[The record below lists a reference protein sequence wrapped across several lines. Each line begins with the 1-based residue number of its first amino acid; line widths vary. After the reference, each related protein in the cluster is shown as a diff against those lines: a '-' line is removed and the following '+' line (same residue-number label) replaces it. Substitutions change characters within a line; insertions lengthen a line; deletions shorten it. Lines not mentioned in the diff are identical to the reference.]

1 MSCLY
6 NFTAATMI
14 LRMTNLGA
22 TCPVVSTAQ
31 PNIITPAERSSR
43 GCTKMGSYRF
53 TMMIM
58 FLRMVIRSISD
69 KSNNYDYILPICLIF
84 WLLIERHSKFDENLQ
99 RNEFPKLTVFKAN
112 SFSLQISLSGE
123 LISSNI
129 KQISPFR
136 ELL

>member
-14 LRMTNLGA
+14 LRMTTLGA

-43 GCTKMGSYRF
+43 GCTKMGCYRF
-53 TMMIM
+53 TIM
-58 FLRMVIRSISD
+58 FLRMIIRSISD
-69 KSNNYDYILPICLIF
+69 KSNNYDYSLPICLIF
-84 WLLIERHSKFDENLQ
+84 WLLIELHSKFDENLQ

-112 SFSLQISLSGE
+112 NFSLQISLSRE

-129 KQISPFR
+129 KQISPSR

>member
-14 LRMTNLGA
+14 LRMTTLGA

-43 GCTKMGSYRF
+43 GCTKMGCYRF

-69 KSNNYDYILPICLIF
+69 ESNNYDYILPICLIF

-112 SFSLQISLSGE
+112 NFSLQISPSME
-123 LISSNI
+123 LMSSNI
-129 KQISPFR
+129 KQISPSR

>member
-14 LRMTNLGA
+14 LRMTTLGA

-53 TMMIM
+53 TIMIM
-58 FLRMVIRSISD
+58 SLRMIIRSISD

-84 WLLIERHSKFDENLQ
+84 WLLIELHSKFDENLQ

-112 SFSLQISLSGE
+112 NFSLQISLSRE

-129 KQISPFR
+129 KQISPSR

>member
-14 LRMTNLGA
+14 LRMTTLGA

-84 WLLIERHSKFDENLQ
+84 WLLIEPNSKFENLQ
-99 RNEFPKLTVFKAN
+99 INKFPKLTFFKAN
-112 SFSLQISLSGE
+112 NFSLSRE

-129 KQISPFR
+129 KQISPSR

>member
-14 LRMTNLGA
+14 LRMTTLGA

-43 GCTKMGSYRF
+43 GCTKMGCYRF
-53 TMMIM
+53 TIMIM
-58 FLRMVIRSISD
+58 FLRMIIRSISD

-84 WLLIERHSKFDENLQ
+84 WLLIELHSKFDENLQ

-112 SFSLQISLSGE
+112 NFSLQISLSRE

-129 KQISPFR
+129 KQISPSR